1 MSPYYYN
8 IYYFILPNI
17 SFDNITLS
25 VLIYVINPY
34 SYNVYAYYIV
44 ILIGN
49 FKNVDASYYKVEVV

>member
-1 MSPYYYN
+1 MSPCYYN
-8 IYYFILPNI
+8 IYYFIFPNI